1 MTNDIHKHMDVIGTD
16 GVSIGKVDHTDKHFI
31 LLIAPTQG
39 AHEGHVHEGHV
50 HEGHVHEGHVHEGH
64 VHEGHVHKI
73 SRGLVAGIEGKTVR
87 LSANADVAL
96 TFEEEA

>member
-39 AHEGHVHEGHV
+39 AHK
-50 HEGHVHEGHVHEGH
+50 GH

>member
-39 AHEGHVHEGHV
+39 AHKGHA
-50 HEGHVHEGHVHEGH
+50 
-64 VHEGHVHKI
+64 HKI

-87 LSANADVAL
+87 LSANANVAL

>member
-16 GVSIGKVDHTDKHFI
+16 GVSIGKVDHADKHFI
-31 LLIAPTQG
+31 WLIAPTQG
-39 AHEGHVHEGHV
+39 AHK
-50 HEGHVHEGHVHEGH
+50 GH

>member
-1 MTNDIHKHMDVIGTD
+1 MTNDIHKHMDIIGAD
-16 GVSIGKVDHTDKHFI
+16 GVSIGKVDHADKHFI
-31 LLIAPTQG
+31 LLIAPTEG
-39 AHEGHVHEGHV
+39 AYKS
-50 HEGHVHEGHVHEGH
+50 
-64 VHEGHVHKI
+64 HVHKI

>member
-50 HEGHVHEGHVHEGH
+50 H
-64 VHEGHVHKI
+64 KI